1 MEPFEEP
8 VGDSGGDLQS
18 LLSRGS
24 DELAVARDRILGKF
38 WEAPSSDDE
47 DSSCPRPSPCAPRY
61 VISSF
66 SRSSEEG
73 KSRSSKRLEKR
84 LQQRH
89 AAMAWAAVTTPS
101 VSPCSDLNIA
111 VRKGSINA
119 VPRWHAPVLEPSTF
133 VLDHFDAKE
142 WITVQRRSR
151 KKLAL
156 QRPEVHRHHR
166 RHHAT
171 VISSN
176 VNHARFKF
184 PFPVLRT
191 RHEAQGTQQGYR
203 AGSLETAIV
212 HGRSCRSRRRRDAG
226 ASGSGYANGHSS
238 GQGYGHYGQQNANSG
253 NFRGPQ
259 GSEGAA
265 INNQTVQPQAIAATP
280 VQQAVVTPVVDQV
293 QQDGLVARVT
303 AAVESVGQ
311 DLANMSKKKDKLEDT
326 LCFRCDE
333 TGHLAIDC
341 TAVLCLCCDS
351 SKHATA
357 DCHLHVMEKP
367 VAQMYGLCNAA
378 LLFFDVPKSV
388 GVKSKRHSG
397 KVGRIRVAGG
407 SLSSHQVVKELSFL
421 VPGKDQW
428 DITMVEDNI
437 FKVVYPTKADCARLR
452 KINDIKVD
460 DSGCKLYFEDWIS
473 QEVETWR
480 FRKVWLRI
488 YGCPQDLRDDYLG
501 LFGVGSLFGKTEEVD
516 MAFTREHDVVRLRI
530 LCINVD
536 AIPDRTDH
544 SFDGEDSGDDK
555 GNERANPLNDDLPP
569 SDAPCNDKS
578 SSVSGL
584 PSEQSQHGKQL
595 VDAVQMCPI
604 KFGSFDSRSS
614 LSSIGCA
621 SAPGPV
627 AKATLQASVWQ
638 KSAGHV
644 YDLKQKKSW
653 GAQAEEDVE
662 ESLPSPLAPCPKIA
676 SEREKNEELSAVSTS
691 MLQCNE
697 AETVVAVAADLLPLF
712 SAAKDERAASAIESD
727 QVPIS
732 RLPGLLSDAKPGV
745 FLGTLEVLPGQ
756 EARAACSDPVEVDI
770 PAVRAS
776 PVASLKKRPAQM
788 IWGMFGTAPDKK
800 RPKICTKKRPFPAA
814 SSNSVRMHGF

>member
-1 MEPFEEP
+1 MEPLEEP
-8 VGDSGGDLQS
+8 FGDSGGDLES

-24 DELAVARDRILGKF
+24 DELAVVRDRILGKF
-38 WEAPSSDDE
+38 WEALSSDDE
-47 DSSCPRPSPCAPRY
+47 DSSSSRPSPCAPRY
-61 VISSF
+61 VILSS

-84 LQQRH
+84 FQQRQ

-101 VSPCSDLNIA
+101 MSPCSDLNAA

-133 VLDHFDAKE
+133 MLDHFDAKE

-156 QRPEVHRHHR
+156 RWPE
-166 RHHAT
+166 
-171 VISSN
+171 
-176 VNHARFKF
+176 
-184 PFPVLRT
+184 
-191 RHEAQGTQQGYR
+191 
-203 AGSLETAIV
+203 
-212 HGRSCRSRRRRDAG
+212 
-226 ASGSGYANGHSS
+226 
-238 GQGYGHYGQQNANSG
+238 
-253 NFRGPQ
+253 
-259 GSEGAA
+259 
-265 INNQTVQPQAIAATP
+265 TVQPKAIAATP
-280 VQQAVVTPVVDQV
+280 VQQAIVTPVVDQV
-293 QQDGLVARVT
+293 QQDGLVAVVT

-311 DLANMSKKKDKLEDT
+311 DLAKMSKKKDKLEDT

-357 DCHLHVMEKP
+357 DCHLHVMQKP
-367 VAQMYGLCNAA
+367 VAQMYGLCNDA
-378 LLFFDVPKSV
+378 LLFFDVPKSI
-388 GVKSKRHSG
+388 GVKSKRHNG

-421 VPGKDQW
+421 VPGKHQW

-452 KINDIKVD
+452 KINDIK
-460 DSGCKLYFEDWIS
+460 
-473 QEVETWR
+473 
-480 FRKVWLRI
+480 
-488 YGCPQDLRDDYLG
+488 
-501 LFGVGSLFGKTEEVD
+501 
-516 MAFTREHDVVRLRI
+516 I
-530 LCINVD
+530 LCVNVD

-544 SFDGEDSGDDK
+544 SYDGEGFVIRVEVEGRTPPTPFDHTMQDAQDSGDDK
-555 GNERANPLNDDLPP
+555 GNERANPSNDDLPP
-569 SDAPCNDKS
+569 SDAPHNDKS
-578 SSVSGL
+578 SSASGL
-584 PSEQSQHGKQL
+584 PSEQLQHGKQL

-604 KFGSFDSRSS
+604 KFGSFDPRSS
-614 LSSIGCA
+614 LSSVGCA

-627 AKATLQASVWQ
+627 AKATLLPSVLQ

-644 YDLKQKKSW
+644 YDFKQKKSW
-653 GAQAEEDVE
+653 GARAEEDVE

-676 SEREKNEELSAVSTS
+676 SEREKNEGLSAVSTS

-697 AETVVAVAADLLPLF
+697 AETVVAMAADLLPLF
-712 SAAKDERAASAIESD
+712 SAAADERAVSAAESD

-732 RLPGLLSDAKPGV
+732 RLPGVVSDAKPGV
-745 FLGTLEVLPGQ
+745 FLGTLEVLPRQ

-770 PAVRAS
+770 LAVRGSPATSSVRAGLNNIVQQSTRTESRGQSARCGTGVFLGGRFSKDELIAFGGIPTANIRLSEHLRAHPDHDATQMERAQLRAAAKNSPAV
-776 PVASLKKRPAQM
+776 KG
-788 IWGMFGTAPDKK
+788 WD
-800 RPKICTKKRPFPAA
+800 
-814 SSNSVRMHGF
+814 